1 MITKPDGNL
10 RWVTTFGL
18 GHMRPFPGT
27 WGSLPPLVLALFLLL
42 VLPDGAFPMAL
53 RFVMLLVFIGFTLAC
68 VTLGDKAEARFG
80 RKDPSQVV
88 ADETAGMALCFM
100 LMPVVDPGW
109 GRFGTLVMA
118 FVFFRMMDIVKPW
131 PADALQAK
139 PSGWGVV
146 LDDLAAG
153 VQAALLLWITF
164 ILSFA
169 F

>member
-27 WGSLPPLVLALFLLL
+27 WGSLPPLVLALLLLL
-42 VLPDGAFPMAL
+42 VLPDGAYPPVL
-53 RFVMLLVFIGFTLAC
+53 RLVMLLVAIGFTLVC

-88 ADETAGMALCFM
+88 ADEVAGMALCFM

-109 GRFGTLVMA
+109 GRFGTLILA
-118 FVFFRMMDIVKPW
+118 FIFFRAMDIVKPW
-131 PADALQAK
+131 PAHSLQAK
-139 PSGWGVV
+139 PGGWGVV

-164 ILSFA
+164 VLSFM